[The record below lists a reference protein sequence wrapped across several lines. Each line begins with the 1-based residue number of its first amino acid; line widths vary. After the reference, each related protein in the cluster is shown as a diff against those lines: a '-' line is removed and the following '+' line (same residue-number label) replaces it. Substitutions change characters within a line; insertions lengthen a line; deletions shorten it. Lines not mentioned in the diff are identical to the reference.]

1 MNEPT
6 RSTWNYQSSE
16 CGLSVS
22 HTSPRLRVSL
32 RSFESLTPRRD
43 SSYKNSHVLVTRW
56 QFRWPRL
63 SASGNPAQAEWK
75 GGRMSDLLEGG
86 CQLDLVAN
94 EKKNEMTR
102 WYRNKISQWR
112 PGRHERGTLVALSP
126 DRMPP
131 KQKRAIG
138 EKDDDLST
146 RSAQHNREERP
157 RQLAPP

>member
-1 MNEPT
+1 
-6 RSTWNYQSSE
+6 
-16 CGLSVS
+16 
-22 HTSPRLRVSL
+22 
-32 RSFESLTPRRD
+32 
-43 SSYKNSHVLVTRW
+43 
-56 QFRWPRL
+56 
-63 SASGNPAQAEWK
+63 
-75 GGRMSDLLEGG
+75 MSDLLEGG
-86 CQLDLVAN
+86 CQLDLVGN

-112 PGRHERGTLVALSP
+112 PGRHERRTLVALSP

-146 RSAQHNREERP
+146 RSTQHNREERP